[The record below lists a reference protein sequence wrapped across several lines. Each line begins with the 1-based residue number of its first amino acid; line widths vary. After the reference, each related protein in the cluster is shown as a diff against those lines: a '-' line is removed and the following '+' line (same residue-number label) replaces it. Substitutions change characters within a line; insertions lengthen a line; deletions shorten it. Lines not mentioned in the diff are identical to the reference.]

1 MKIKSA
7 LLVMLTLCLM
17 IGLCACGSNDSADDT
32 ATKTT
37 QAAGKDSTAAT
48 TTTTTTQTTTTTTKA
63 NVAKY
68 IVTVTDEAGNPV
80 SGAFVQLCLE
90 SCTPCITNAEGQAT
104 YQMYVA
110 DYKVS
115 FISVPEGYEKPTEE
129 YHFEEGSYELTLVLK
144 AAA

>member
-1 MKIKSA
+1 MRIKSI

-17 IGLCACGSNDSADDT
+17 IGLCACGSNDSADDNT
-32 ATKTT
+32 SKTT

-48 TTTTTTQTTTTTTKA
+48 TTTTTTQTTTTTSKLNMTQY
-63 NVAKY
+63 V
-68 IVTVTDEAGNPV
+68 VTVTDEAGNPV

-104 YQMYVA
+104 YQMHAA

-115 FISVPEGYEKPTEE
+115 FISVPEGYEKPTDE

>member
-1 MKIKSA
+1 MKIRSI
-7 LLVMLTLCLM
+7 LLVMLALCLM
-17 IGLCACGSNDSADDT
+17 IGLCACGGDTTADDNT
-32 ATKTT
+32 SKTT
-37 QAAGKDSTAAT
+37 QAAGNDSTAAT
-48 TTTTTTQTTTTTTKA
+48 TTTTTTQTTTTTSKA

-68 IVTVTDEAGNPV
+68 VVTVTDEAGNPV

-129 YHFEEGSYELTLVLK
+129 YHFEEGTYEMTLVLK

>member
-48 TTTTTTQTTTTTTKA
+48 TTQTTTTASKA

-68 IVTVTDEAGNPV
+68 VVTVTDEAGNPV